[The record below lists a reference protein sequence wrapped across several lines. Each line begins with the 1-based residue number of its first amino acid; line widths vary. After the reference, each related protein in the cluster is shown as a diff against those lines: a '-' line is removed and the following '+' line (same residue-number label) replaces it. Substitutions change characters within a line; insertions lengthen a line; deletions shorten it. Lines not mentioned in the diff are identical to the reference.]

1 MALQKTIVQNGV
13 ITNYHRILYTQS
25 SINSH
30 NSIAVLSYINEDSR
44 KNESAEN
51 RPYTAAITYEKDYEE
66 NRCIVERLYSIRKIK
81 IQYIAFI
88 GILCKNTST
97 VISLFQ

>member
-1 MALQKTIVQNGV
+1 MALQKTIVQNDGV

-25 SINSH
+25 LINSH

-51 RPYTAAITYEKDYEE
+51 RPYTVAITYEKDYVE
-66 NRCIVERLYSIRKIK
+66 NMT
-81 IQYIAFI
+81 I
-88 GILCKNTST
+88 GSAYEYLKTLPEFEGA
-97 VISLFQ
+97 VDV